1 MGILYRMPKRYRI
14 RLSTSE
20 RELLESVCRKQRVS
34 AQKKQRARVFLLS
47 DENRE
52 EGPLND
58 TEIADKTGMAVSSVE
73 RLRKQ
78 CHEQG
83 PVESL
88 ERKKRLTP
96 PREIKVDGKLE
107 AEITALACSE
117 PPEGFARW
125 TLQLLADRVVELKL
139 IDSISDES
147 VRRALKKTNCSLTAA
162 NTGASRRKKTPPS

>member
-1 MGILYRMPKRYRI
+1 MPKKYCI
-14 RLSTSE
+14 KLTTSE

-34 AQKKQRARVFLLS
+34 AQKKLRARVFLLS
-47 DENRE
+47 DEDRE
-52 EGPLND
+52 EGSLKD
-58 TEIADKTGMAVSSVE
+58 KEIADKTGMAISSIE

-83 PVESL
+83 PIDSL

-117 PPEGFARW
+117 PPEGCARW

-139 IDSISDES
+139 VDSISDES

-162 NTGASRRKKTPPS
+162 STGASRKKKTPPS